1 MGRFKVYHGTGNY
14 ALNDLLS
21 GKPIK
26 TRKGYVAK
34 PCFSTTLDFS
44 IASLFATRK
53 TSTADFLKGI
63 ISGVVVEY
71 ELGGVDGKD
80 YQRAN
85 DPCLQDEKE
94 IAVFSVNCLK
104 PLAVWRRSI
113 QGEWQQE
120 KIA

>member
-1 MGRFKVYHGTGNY
+1 MKVYHGTGDY
-14 ALNDLLS
+14 ALNALLS

-26 TRKGYVAK
+26 TRRGYVSK
-34 PCFSTTLDFS
+34 PCFSTTLSFD

-71 ELGGVDGKD
+71 ELGGVEGKD
-80 YQRAN
+80 YCRAN

-94 IAVFSVNCLK
+94 IAVFSVTYLQ

>member
-1 MGRFKVYHGTGNY
+1 MKVYHGTGNY

-26 TRKGYVAK
+26 TRRAYVSK
-34 PCFSTTLDFS
+34 PCFSATLDFS
-44 IASLFATRK
+44 ISSLFATRK

-71 ELGGVDGKD
+71 ELGGVEGKD
-80 YQRAN
+80 YCRAT
-85 DPCLQDEKE
+85 DPCLQNEQE
-94 IAVFSVNCLK
+94 IAVFSVNYLT
-104 PLAVWRRSI
+104 PLAVWRRDI
-113 QGEWQQE
+113 YGEWQQE